1 MRRFVILLALL
12 SGSSSA
18 YADKSPN
25 NSRSR
30 AKVLVGEAQAAFQAE
45 DYELCVEKFRSAYKL
60 APLPQIQFNLGMC
73 YEKLERFRE
82 AALEYEGAAESEKM
96 SPGMRRKARE
106 NLTAMQEQMAKIR
119 FEGVKGESMIDGSIP
134 CNVPCSLYLE
144 PGEHEIEYGN
154 NQKQS
159 FSATRGRI
167 LNVVLRVAEFDAT
180 APDTDAR
187 PDLTADLSGDSSES
201 GVSWLTWG
209 GVGLAAAGSTGAIV
223 FGFKTQSLHED
234 FMAAPSVDTAD
245 EGVQM
250 RNFTNISIGVAAVG
264 ASLVIYD
271 LLTDE

>member
-12 SGSSSA
+12 GAGSSSA
-18 YADKSPN
+18 NAD
-25 NSRSR
+25 SRSK
-30 AKVLVGEAQAAFQAE
+30 AKILVGEAQAAFQAE

-82 AALEYEGAAESEKM
+82 AALEYEGAADSEKM

-119 FEGVKGESMIDGSIP
+119 FEGVRGDSMIDGSIP
-134 CNVPCSLYLE
+134 CKVPCSLYLE
-144 PGEHEIEYGN
+144 PGEHEIEYGD
-154 NQKQS
+154 NQTQS

-167 LNVVLRVAEFDAT
+167 LNVVLRKKEFDAT
-180 APDTDAR
+180 APNTDAR
-187 PDLTADLSGDSSES
+187 PDLTADVSGGTDSSES
-201 GVSWLTWG
+201 SISWLTWG
-209 GVGLAAAGSTGAIV
+209 GVGMAAAGTTGAIV

-234 FMAAPSVDTAD
+234 FMAAPSVETAD
-245 EGVQM
+245 EGEQM

-264 ASLVIYD
+264 ATLVIYD
-271 LLTDE
+271 LLTD